1 MRANVTSGVLTDAL
15 LTDAGPRLW
24 WDRSGEGDP
33 PLLLIQGLG
42 YTADMWHRILPA
54 LAATRRV
61 VRFDN
66 CGVGRSDLP
75 RDGGEW
81 SMEDMADDA
90 VRVLDAAGV
99 ESAYVFGVSMGGVI
113 AQEVALRHRDRVRGL
128 VLGCT
133 HPSGR
138 DAVRA
143 SPEAIAML
151 FDRTPR
157 SPRDAVEASLP
168 FLYADDT
175 SRDRIDEDVTV
186 RLRWPLRA
194 KAYWGQLDAMRRHGG
209 LLERLRGLD
218 LPALVVHGTADRL
231 VQPDNAR
238 LIADAIPGA
247 RLAWIEGAG
256 HLFWTDRPEE
266 TVRLVDEFL
275 GGLAAAG

>member
-1 MRANVTSGVLTDAL
+1 VLTDPA
-15 LTDAGPRLW
+15 LTDGEPRLW
-24 WDRSGEGDP
+24 WDRSGAGEP

-42 YTADMWHRILPA
+42 YTADMWQRILPGLSA
-54 LAATRRV
+54 SRRV

-66 CGVGRSDLP
+66 RGVGRSDLP
-75 RDGGEW
+75 DGDW

-99 ESAYVFGVSMGGVI
+99 ESAHVLGVSMGGVI
-113 AQEVALRHRDRVRGL
+113 AQEVALRHRDRVQKL

-143 SPEAIAML
+143 SADAVAML

-157 SPRDAVEASLP
+157 SPRDAIEASVP
-168 FLYADDT
+168 FIYAEDT
-175 SRDRIDEDVTV
+175 PRDRIDEDVAV

-218 LPALVVHGTADRL
+218 VPTLVIHGTADRL

-238 LIADAIPGA
+238 LLAEAIPGA
-247 RLAWIEGAG
+247 RLAWLDGAS
-256 HLFWTDRPEE
+256 HVFWTDRPDES
-266 TVRLVDEFL
+266 VRLVEEF
-275 GGLAAAG
+275 LAAAG

>member
-1 MRANVTSGVLTDAL
+1 MSAAMRATVTSGVLTD
-15 LTDAGPRLW
+15 GEPRLW
-24 WDRSGEGDP
+24 WDQSGAGEP

-42 YTADMWHRILPA
+42 YTADMWHSVLPA
-54 LAATRRV
+54 LGTSRRV

-66 CGVGRSDLP
+66 RGVGRSELP
-75 RDGGEW
+75 GGEW

-90 VRVLDAAGV
+90 VRVLDAAGA

-128 VLGCT
+128 ILGCT

-143 SPEAIAML
+143 SPEAVAML

-157 SPRDAVEASLP
+157 TPREAIEASLP
-168 FLYADDT
+168 FVYADST
-175 SRDRIDEDVTV
+175 PRELVEADVTV

-218 LPALVVHGTADRL
+218 VPALVMHGTADRL
-231 VQPDNAR
+231 VQPENAR
-238 LIADAIPGA
+238 LLAEAIPGA
-247 RLAWIEGAG
+247 RLAWIDGAS
-256 HLFWTDRPEE
+256 HIFWTERPED
-266 TVRLVDEFL
+266 TVRLVDDFL
-275 GGLAAAG
+275 SGPAFAS

>member
-1 MRANVTSGVLTDAL
+1 MRANVTSGVLTN
-15 LTDAGPRLW
+15 AGPRLW
-24 WDRSGEGDP
+24 WDRSGDGEP

-54 LAATRRV
+54 LSASRQV

-66 CGVGRSDLP
+66 RGVGRSDLP
-75 RDGGEW
+75 DGEW
-81 SMEDMADDA
+81 SMEEMADDA
-90 VRVLDAAGV
+90 ARVLDAAGV
-99 ESAYVFGVSMGGVI
+99 ESAYVFGVSMGGVV

-143 SPEAIAML
+143 SPDAVAML

-209 LLERLRGLD
+209 LLERLRSLD
-218 LPALVVHGTADRL
+218 LPVLVVHGTADRL

-238 LIADAIPGA
+238 LLADAIPGA

-266 TVRLVDEFL
+266 TVRLVDDFVA
-275 GGLAAAG
+275 GLAAAG

>member
-1 MRANVTSGVLTDAL
+1 MLTDPG
-15 LTDAGPRLW
+15 LTETDPRLW
-24 WDRSGEGDP
+24 WDASGDGEP

-54 LAATRRV
+54 LSASRRV
-61 VRFDN
+61 IRFDN
-66 CGVGRSDLP
+66 RGVGRSDLP
-75 RDGGEW
+75 EGEW

-99 ESAYVFGVSMGGVI
+99 NAAYVLGVSMGGVI
-113 AQEVALRHRDRVRGL
+113 AQEVALRHPDRVRAL

-143 SPEAIAML
+143 SPEAVAML

-157 SPRDAVEASLP
+157 SVREAIEASVP
-168 FLYADDT
+168 FIYAAGT
-175 SRDRIDEDVTV
+175 PRDRIDEDVAV

-209 LLERLRGLD
+209 LIERLRGLD
-218 LPALVVHGTADRL
+218 KPTLVMHGTADKL
-231 VQPDNAR
+231 VQPENAR

-247 RLAWIEGAG
+247 ELAWLDGAG
-256 HLFWTDRPEE
+256 HVFWTDQPEQSVE
-266 TVRLVDEFL
+266 LVTKF
-275 GGLAAAG
+275 LAAAG

>member
-1 MRANVTSGVLTDAL
+1 MSAGTPATVTSGVLTDVL
-15 LTDAGPRLW
+15 PTDAGPRLW
-24 WDRSGEGDP
+24 WEQSGTGEP
-33 PLLLIQGLG
+33 PLLLVQGLG

-54 LAATRRV
+54 LRESRRV
-61 VRFDN
+61 IRFDN
-66 CGVGRSDLP
+66 RGVGRSDLP
-75 RDGGEW
+75 DGDW

-90 VRVLDAAGV
+90 VRVLDAAGA

-113 AQEVALRHRDRVRGL
+113 AQELALRHPGRVRAL

-143 SPEAIAML
+143 SPDAVAML

-157 SPRDAVEASLP
+157 SPRDAIEASVP
-168 FLYADDT
+168 FIYAEDT
-175 SRDRIDEDVTV
+175 PRDRIDEDVAV

-218 LPALVVHGTADRL
+218 VPTLVVHGTADRL

-238 LIADAIPGA
+238 LLAEAIPGA
-247 RLAWIEGAG
+247 RLEWLDGAS
-256 HLFWTDRPEE
+256 HVFWTDRPQQS
-266 TVRLVDEFL
+266 VRLIEQF
-275 GGLAAAG
+275 LAATG

>member
-1 MRANVTSGVLTDAL
+1 MRANVTSGVLTDG
-15 LTDAGPRLW
+15 DPRLW
-24 WDRSGEGDP
+24 WDRSGDGEP

-54 LAATRRV
+54 LSASRQV
-61 VRFDN
+61 IRFDN
-66 CGVGRSDLP
+66 RGVGRSDLP
-75 RDGGEW
+75 SDPAGGEW
-81 SMEDMADDA
+81 SMEDMADDT

-128 VLGCT
+128 ILGCT

-143 SPEAIAML
+143 SPEAVAML

-168 FLYADDT
+168 FLYAEDT
-175 SRDRIDEDVTV
+175 SRDRIDEDVAV

-209 LLERLRGLD
+209 LLERLRTLD
-218 LPALVVHGTADRL
+218 LPTLVMHGTADRL

-238 LIADAIPGA
+238 LLAEAIPGA
-247 RLAWIEGAG
+247 RLAWIDGAS

-266 TVRLVDEFL
+266 SVRLVDEFL
-275 GGLAAAG
+275 AAAGELGR